1 MPSETDLI
9 KLYSDKILQMAA
21 QPIYR
26 ERLSEP
32 DASATKSSPLCGSAI
47 TVDIVVKDGI
57 ITNYGQ
63 DVRACALGQAS
74 STIVGKAIVGRSLT
88 EVRKVYE
95 ELKEMLVNNGPIPS
109 KPFDDLY
116 MLKPASEYKNRHASI
131 LLAIEATLA
140 AFTKIEDESRFM

>member
-1 MPSETDLI
+1 
-9 KLYSDKILQMAA
+9 
-21 QPIYR
+21 
-26 ERLSEP
+26 
-32 DASATKSSPLCGSAI
+32 LCGSAI

-74 STIVGKAIVGRSLT
+74 STIVGKAIIGCSLT

-95 ELKEMLVNNGPIPS
+95 ELKGMLENNGPIPS

-131 LLAIEATLA
+131 LLAIEDTSNT
-140 AFTKIEDESRFM
+140 FQQIEEKDN

>member
-1 MPSETDLI
+1 
-9 KLYSDKILQMAA
+9 
-21 QPIYR
+21 
-26 ERLSEP
+26 
-32 DASATKSSPLCGSAI
+32 LCGSAI

-57 ITNYGQ
+57 IINYGQ

-88 EVRKVYE
+88 EVQKVYE

-140 AFTKIEDESRFM
+140 AFTKIEDDNRFS